1 MNVIKNMIEQIYK
14 SKNITVSR
22 DMDPFNSDPHTSI
35 FIEEHSSDKKVILDE
50 LIDEVQKPYSFKL
63 WSEWLL
69 MFVLTLTLSSTITAI
84 YNNEVDWIILANLV
98 LTSACV
104 YVNNLK
110 QKSQYKSKT
119 LVLLFTILKVDG
131 QL

>member
-1 MNVIKNMIEQIYK
+1 MIEQIYK

-22 DMDPFNSDPHTSI
+22 DMDPNNNDPHTCTI
-35 FIEEHSSDKKVILDE
+35 IEEHIDDKKVILDD
-50 LIDEVQKPYSFKL
+50 LIDESKKPYSFKL
-63 WSEWLL
+63 DWMMTFLIT
-69 MFVLTLTLSSTITAI
+69 FNVTTTVLAI
-84 YNNEVDWIILANLV
+84 YNNHLDWFNIIALFLLLPCLYA
-98 LTSACV
+98 SDKA
-104 YVNNLK
+104 